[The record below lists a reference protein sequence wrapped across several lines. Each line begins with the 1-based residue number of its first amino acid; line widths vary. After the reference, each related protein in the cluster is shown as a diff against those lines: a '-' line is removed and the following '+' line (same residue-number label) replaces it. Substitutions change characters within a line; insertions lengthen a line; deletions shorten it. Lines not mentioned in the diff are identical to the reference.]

1 MEIAAINRES
11 DKRPIAKE
19 HLNSVVEEVLN
30 GTSFIDIHTHLFA
43 PALGNL
49 GLWGIDDLLTYHYL
63 EAEFFRYSSMPPA
76 QYWKLTKPQRA
87 DVIWRT
93 LFLENTPI
101 SEAARGV
108 VLVLDA
114 LGLNPAATSL
124 APLRE
129 FFRKQNLI
137 DYIAR
142 ILRLSG
148 VSDVVMTND
157 PLDPE
162 EEAAWK
168 NGGELDSQF
177 YASLRLD
184 RILND
189 WNSHYRYLSEQGYP
203 VERDANETTLTSLR
217 RFLSSCVARIR
228 PVYMAVSLPD
238 TFTFPGEDVRNT
250 LLTGAVLPACHEFQL
265 PLALM
270 IGVRRQV
277 NPALRLAGDASG
289 RADMRSIAAL
299 CEQFPDN
306 RFMVSVLSR
315 ENQHELCVYA
325 RKFRNLLP
333 FGCWWFLNNPSIVE
347 EITRERLEM
356 LGTTFIPQHSDARV
370 LEQLIY
376 KWRNTRRTMAPLLAK
391 AYTLLMED
399 GRGITKEDVRRD
411 IYRLFRGNFEHWTNR
426 TINNA
431 NSSSPG

>member
-1 MEIAAINRES
+1 MWCNAGIIMEIAAINKES
-11 DKRPIAKE
+11 DKRPIPKE
-19 HLNSVVEEVLN
+19 HLNRVVEEVLN

-43 PALGNL
+43 PTLGNL

-63 EAEFFRYSSMPPA
+63 EAEFFRYSSMPPE
-76 QYWKLTKPQRA
+76 QYWKLTKPQQA

-129 FFRKQNLI
+129 FFRKQSLI
-137 DYIAR
+137 DYVPR

-148 VSDVVMTND
+148 ISDVVMTND

-168 NGGELDSQF
+168 NAGELDGRF
-177 YASLRLD
+177 HAALRLD

-189 WNSHYRYLSEQGYP
+189 WNSHYRCLFEQGYP
-203 VERDANETTLTSLR
+203 VGRDVNGTTLTSVR
-217 RFLSSCVARIR
+217 RFLSSHVARIR

-238 TFTFPGEDVRNT
+238 TFTFPGDDVRSR
-250 LLTGAVLPACHEFQL
+250 LLSAVVLPTCHEFQL

-277 NPALRLAGDASG
+277 NPALRLAG
-289 RADMRSIAAL
+289 
-299 CEQFPDN
+299 
-306 RFMVSVLSR
+306 
-315 ENQHELCVYA
+315 
-325 RKFRNLLP
+325 
-333 FGCWWFLNNPSIVE
+333 
-347 EITRERLEM
+347 
-356 LGTTFIPQHSDARV
+356 
-370 LEQLIY
+370 
-376 KWRNTRRTMAPLLAK
+376 
-391 AYTLLMED
+391 
-399 GRGITKEDVRRD
+399 
-411 IYRLFRGNFEHWTNR
+411 
-426 TINNA
+426 
-431 NSSSPG
+431 